1 MISLTLFKRLVIG
14 NIIILLFVFALGSVV
29 IFKMNILQKMTHEI
43 VVRNQQSIL
52 IGDRFLETLSSLV
65 KFGEKYFVSR
75 DINYYNRFAAV
86 KTELEKEFQSVID
99 LMDTE
104 EQKALCIEAFAA
116 LNRYLKLF
124 EEKADLSIVGEKID
138 IDLFFRENEHL
149 LNITVENLKKTTA
162 ITQGIIANKIERS
175 SQMSSQILLVT
186 AMTTVLT
193 LFLGMLITT
202 LNTRSVTKSVTRLQ
216 QKTKEIARGHFEE
229 IQKIKGPKEIQDLSV
244 HFNTMCRRLKELDSL
259 KADFVSH
266 VSHELRTP
274 VTSIKGASTILSKGF
289 YADNPEKQRELFLL
303 IHGECDRLL
312 YSVMRILDYSKMEAK
327 QMEYRCIRLSLPV
340 VIRKAILKLAPLSEE
355 KQIDLQFSPP
365 QEDLPDVCIDE
376 DRILEVLNNLI
387 GNALKFT
394 QIKGKVVVSC
404 SSINS
409 GKNLM
414 MTVADNGP
422 GIKREHL
429 EKIFFKFKQIDDSL
443 GTKMGTGLG
452 LSISKHIIKA
462 HGGSIWA
469 ESQYSKGTKFL
480 VTLPAAV

>member
-1 MISLTLFKRLVIG
+1 MGLTLFKRLVIG
-14 NIIILLFVFALGSVV
+14 NIIILLFIFALGSFVV
-29 IFKMNILQKMTHEI
+29 FRLNVVQKMTQEI
-43 VVRNQQSIL
+43 VAKNQQSIL
-52 IGDRFLETLSSLV
+52 FGDRLLDSLSSLA

-75 DINYYNRFAAV
+75 DINYYNRFTSV
-86 KTELEKEFQSVID
+86 KTELETEFQAVIN
-99 LMDTE
+99 LMETD
-104 EQKALCIEAFAA
+104 EQKELSIEAFDSFTG
-116 LNRYLKLF
+116 YLKRF
-124 EEKADLSIVGEKID
+124 EEKADLSIVGETID
-138 IDLFFRENEHL
+138 IDLFLEEAGPL
-149 LNITVENLKKTTA
+149 LKVTVMNLKKMTA
-162 ITQGIIANKIERS
+162 ITRSIIADKLNRS
-175 SQMSSQILLVT
+175 SQMSSQIRLVT
-186 AMTTVLT
+186 GITTVFA

-202 LNTRSVTKSVTRLQ
+202 FNTRSITKSVTRLQ

-229 IQKIKGPKEIQDLSV
+229 IQTIKGPKEIQDLSV

-327 QMEYRCIRLSLPV
+327 QMEYRYIRRSLPV
-340 VIRKAILKLAPLSEE
+340 VIRKSILKLAPLSGE
-355 KQIDLQFSPP
+355 KQIDLEFSPP

-394 QIKGKVVVSC
+394 PKKGKVVVSC
-404 SSINS
+404 FSVDS
-409 GKNLM
+409 GKKLI
-414 MTVADNGP
+414 MTVVDNGP
-422 GIKREHL
+422 GIKPEHL
-429 EKIFFKFKQIDDSL
+429 EKIFYKFKQIDDSL
-443 GTKMGTGLG
+443 GTRMGTGLG

-469 ESQYSKGTKFL
+469 ESQYSKGTKIL